1 MDLVPLLYAPCF
13 TPMSHY
19 CLSQQHTPTIITI
32 MQEGTWDLDADLVSH
47 NVTKKCNVTFQYVDR
62 DPYRQEAF
70 C

>member
-1 MDLVPLLYAPCF
+1 
-13 TPMSHY
+13 
-19 CLSQQHTPTIITI
+19 